1 MALEATQGPEL
12 VWGQNPPPSTGLAP
26 PDYNPDR
33 APSGG
38 DLGWGVMDP
47 RYGYKIGGSFN
58 PSALIGGATPNP
70 QAILFLSASEQ
81 VCVDQ
86 APSAVSTNNIAAAQ
100 NVTNGTAMALVSSSG
115 AGITVMTSALTI
127 PQTGLTVPSGT
138 LAIDLLPQLVSFG
151 QNGNVA
157 VVDPTHNI
165 ARAVSITGSTSATG
179 GAFLVSGYDLYGQP
193 QTEQITATAGATTTN
208 GKKGWKFIASVTPQ
222 FTDTHNYSVGDADIY
237 EFSIRVLE
245 FPNATVGWNGAIVA
259 ASTGF
264 TAADQTSPATST
276 TGSVRGTYAV
286 QGASSNG
293 SIVLQMYVSP
303 RVADLA
309 AVTPTS
315 FASIFGVT
323 PA

>member
-12 VWGQNPPPSTGLAP
+12 VWGQNPAAAPGQAP

-38 DLGWGVMDP
+38 DLGWGVIDP
-47 RYGYKIGGSFN
+47 RYGYKIGGYFN
-58 PSALIGGATPNP
+58 PSALIGGAQPNP
-70 QAILFLSASEQ
+70 IAILFLSASEQ

-86 APSAVSTNNIAAAQ
+86 APSTIATANIAPAA
-100 NVTNGTAMALVSSSG
+100 NVTSGTPVTLVSSSG
-115 AGITVMTSALTI
+115 AGITVMTSPLII
-127 PQTGLTVPSGT
+127 PQTGLVVPSGV
-138 LAIDLLPQLVSFG
+138 LAIDLLPGLVSFG
-151 QNGNVA
+151 QNGSIA
-157 VVDPTHNI
+157 VVDPTRNI

-179 GAFLVSGYDLYGQP
+179 GAFLVAGFDLYGQP
-193 QTEQITATAGATTTN
+193 QSEQITAGAGAVTTN
-208 GKKGWKFIASVTPQ
+208 GRKGWKFITAVTPQ
-222 FTDTHNYSVGDADIY
+222 FTDAHNYSVGTTDIY
-237 EFSIRVLE
+237 EFPLRVIE
-245 FPNATVGWNGAIVA
+245 FPSATVGWNGAIVA

-264 TAADQTSPATST
+264 TAADTTTPATST

-293 SIVLQMYVSP
+293 TIVLQMYVSP

-309 AVTPTS
+309 AVTPTNV
-315 FASIFGVT
+315 ASLFGVT